1 MRTQGLQNSREQ
13 VRSPLIPGKSTFR
26 MTTNLLPNS
35 ATPAPYSRSLLD
47 HDGLM
52 TPVLT
57 AQFGPLI
64 VRKTQSHPSTDSVLR
79 RSSIYQSASDS
90 KILDAVLE
98 ISPQA
103 LPAGVIDQLLNE
115 DILFGQILA
124 DFAIPVRITDR
135 TLYQSTAPDEIARWG
150 RRLRIYHG
158 KTAAFICHVDELL
171 VSEAQLLTMR
181 LPI

>member
-1 MRTQGLQNSREQ
+1 
-13 VRSPLIPGKSTFR
+13 
-26 MTTNLLPNS
+26 MTTSLQPTF
-35 ATPAPYSRSLLD
+35 APPYSRSLLD
-47 HDGLM
+47 HDSLM

-79 RSSIYQSASDS
+79 HSSIYQAASDS

-98 ISPQA
+98 ISPHA
-103 LPAGVIDQLLNE
+103 LPAGVIAQLLQE

-135 TLYQSTAPDEIARWG
+135 TLYQSNAPDQIPRWG
-150 RRLRIYHG
+150 RRLRIYHAE
-158 KTAAFICHVDELL
+158 TAAFICRVDELL
-171 VSEAQLLTMR
+171 VIEAQLIAMR
-181 LPI
+181 LAV